1 MGRVREAFWK
11 LKANNTVAGE
21 TAGTEASPTG
31 CRHSSFLLTSPLR
44 SSTRELFQVL
54 SVSKTVGRKCTAHSQ
69 ASGLCT
75 VCGPFPLPTEPAAH
89 YSERFNNLLLFCPVF
104 QSRASCVVGKDSTTN
119 PHQST
124 ISYSFG
130 HFPPLNNSHPTPN
143 LP

>member
-44 SSTRELFQVL
+44 STRELYQVL

-75 VCGPFPLPTEPAAH
+75 VCGPFPLPTEPAAR

-119 PHQST
+119 PHQSP
-124 ISYSFG
+124 INYSWPFS
-130 HFPPLNNSHPTPN
+130 FTE
-143 LP
+143 